1 MGEAVP
7 LPKKLGGDPIT
18 TFGLIYN
25 QSGDAFYLEDN
36 SGDRP
41 WPVIQRQLNAALDA
55 VAKQAACEDGLEVDV
70 VAMGDD
76 TDVDFHAIYGDLFS
90 DKTFDPSRGGW
101 SYAVQTSYGLPE
113 FGG

>member
-41 WPVIQRQLNAALDA
+41 WPVMQRWML
-55 VAKQAACEDGLEVDV
+55 
-70 VAMGDD
+70 
-76 TDVDFHAIYGDLFS
+76 
-90 DKTFDPSRGGW
+90 SR
-101 SYAVQTSYGLPE
+101 SRPRVRTA
-113 FGG
+113 

>member
-41 WPVIQRQLNAALDA
+41 WPEMQRRLNAALDA
-55 VAKQAACEDGLEVDV
+55 VAAQATCEDTVEVDV

-76 TDVDFHAIYGDLFS
+76 TDANFPAIYGDLFS
-90 DKTFDPSRGGW
+90 DKMFDPSSGGW
-101 SYAVQTSYGLPE
+101 SYAVQDSYELPE
-113 FGG
+113 FDG